1 MERRNKIS
9 KAGPSKTPP
18 VVSAAQS
25 AGTFART
32 CIVGERWDGNL
43 PASLNPY
50 LEKWMKHMTIL
61 QGLSP
66 KTVAA
71 YIPKIREFY
80 EWKKTD
86 GSSDTVEFTREDIE
100 GYLEWCFY
108 KGNQNFTRNTKL
120 TAIRKW
126 TRFLLYERRIG
137 QDVTADIPHPR
148 VVRRFPQI
156 FTKDEVLRLF
166 SVIDIRTEKGLRDLV
181 AFVAAAFLG
190 LRIGEIINLNIG
202 DIVEADTQKQS
213 SLYFQI
219 INSKFQNSRVVAL
232 WKAPALFVRQLLV
245 LRASQGARL
254 SDPFIVTYTKH
265 GRFTG
270 ERISRD
276 TLSYSLKHYA
286 RKAGLRKR
294 VFFHMFRSSHATAL
308 RSIANYDLPAI
319 ASRLGHR
326 SVETTAQRY
335 FASWERVKRTYPS
348 LAAYWREFGSC
359 LMQDETK
366 EKEGNSKEIQ

>member
-1 MERRNKIS
+1 MEHRNKAS
-9 KAGPSKTPP
+9 RAGLSKTPP
-18 VVSAAQS
+18 VASEAQS
-25 AGTFART
+25 ADAPGR
-32 CIVGERWDGNL
+32 IYSIGERFGEDL
-43 PASLNPY
+43 PALLNPY
-50 LEKWMKHMTIL
+50 LEKWTKHMTVL

-80 EWKKTD
+80 EWRKTD
-86 GSSDTVEFTREDIE
+86 GNSDTVEFTREDIE

-137 QDVTADIPHPR
+137 QDVTSDIPHPR
-148 VVRRFPQI
+148 VLRRFPQI

-181 AFVAAAFLG
+181 VFVAAAFLG
-190 LRIGEIINLNIG
+190 LRIGEIVNLNLG
-202 DIVEADTQKQS
+202 DIVEADGQKQG

-219 INSKFQNSRVVAL
+219 INSKFQNSRVVSL

-245 LRASQGARL
+245 LRTSQGARL
-254 SDPFIVTYTKH
+254 SDPFIVTYTRH

-276 TLSYSLKHYA
+276 TLSYSLKYYA
-286 RKAGLRKR
+286 REAGIRKR

-348 LAAYWREFGSC
+348 LAAYWREFSSY
-359 LMQDETK
+359 LMQNATK
-366 EKEGNSKEIQ
+366 EKKGNSKEIQ